1 MKTIS
6 LKIDEHIFAETEQIV
21 GQLQQ
26 ARNRYIN
33 EALANYNRLKRR
45 QLLKEQLAFE
55 SSLVRK
61 ESMNVLAEIEPTL
74 GETLPNNHPYPND

>member
-6 LKIDEHIFAETEQIV
+6 LKIDDNIFAETEQIV

-33 EALANYNRLKRR
+33 EALASYNRQQRR
-45 QLLKEQLAFE
+45 KLLKEQLAFE
-55 SSLVRK
+55 SGLVRQ
-61 ESMNVLAEIEPTL
+61 ESMNVLSDLEATL
-74 GETLPNNHPYPND
+74 GETLPND